1 MTFRGLE
8 YQTVLD
14 MQRCLLVAKADLKV
28 LELQLK
34 TYRLQRDKIGIDETE
49 IKLNIQKN
57 FIYKLDKTINDILDD
72 IDLINESMGD
82 IEAKVFQLKFIF
94 GKPNYV
100 ITKELHIGDTTLYK
114 ILKNIDKHLN
124 NDIGKSIKRAL
135 TE

>member
-1 MTFRGLE
+1 MTFRGFE

-57 FIYKLDKTINDILDD
+57 FIYKLDETINNILDD